1 MLGTGAIVFV
11 VLVGETGRRDGG
23 LPLVVV
29 DVVVVV
35 VGRDFG
41 FALGFAV
48 VAWLP
53 VVVWMRSM
61 YALCQYQQ
69 TVGDSV
75 VRNGR
80 RRVSWMDFL
89 LVRAAY
95 G

>member
-48 VAWLP
+48 VARLP

-80 RRVSWMDFL
+80 RRVSWMDLL